1 MSKIVTSLFPFLCIA
16 PLHRKHLQYFWY
28 LSLKGLPETS
38 VMSIWNMEMAILSH
52 IITLVVSVDTGEHL
66 PSFEGVWGCADPI
79 WGELGGE
86 NPQNQWFFKV
96 FQR

>member
-1 MSKIVTSLFPFLCIA
+1 ME
-16 PLHRKHLQYFWY
+16 
-28 LSLKGLPETS
+28 KGLPETS

-66 PSFEGVWGCADPI
+66 PTFEGVWGYVDPI
-79 WGELGGE
+79 WGQKGRE
-86 NPQNQWFFKV
+86 NPQNQWVFKV